1 MNKGTVATA
10 AVDDIIIIITVYL
23 YCVWMY
29 TIQFDE
35 CAEVAL
41 LNVVLQPPML
51 LKHKGM
57 MMVTDHFVYKSIRM
71 KNMYM
76 YGTSF
81 VHAYAQHKYS
91 KKIRQKNKM
100 HFQVHI
106 ILFYIDAYVVVVV
119 VVGKLAHYYVAT
131 LYLRSFE
138 YVCVYRYVCIYGDG
152 EEKGAL
158 SLPPIVYSAMSVT
171 NVQWC

>member
-1 MNKGTVATA
+1 
-10 AVDDIIIIITVYL
+10 
-23 YCVWMY
+23 MY

-91 KKIRQKNKM
+91 KKIRQKKNKM
-100 HFQVHI
+100 HFQAHI
-106 ILFYIDAYVVVVV
+106 ILFYIDAYVVVVVV

-138 YVCVYRYVCIYGDG
+138 YVCVYMYIWGRGG
-152 EEKGAL
+152 EGCVVVATHR
-158 SLPPIVYSAMSVT
+158 I
-171 NVQWC
+171 